1 MCVCVRERVCVGVC
15 AQVKVSGL
23 YVRMCALAYVR
34 VPARQPSLSIDA
46 IRCRETVGC
55 EL

>member
-1 MCVCVRERVCVGVC
+1 MCV
-15 AQVKVSGL
+15 QVKVSAL
-23 YVRMCALAYVR
+23 YVRMCAFAYVW